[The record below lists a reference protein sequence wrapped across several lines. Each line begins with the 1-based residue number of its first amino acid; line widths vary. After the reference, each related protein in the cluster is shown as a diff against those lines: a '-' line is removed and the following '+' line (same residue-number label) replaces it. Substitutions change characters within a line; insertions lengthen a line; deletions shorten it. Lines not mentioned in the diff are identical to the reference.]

1 MNPTLQL
8 YTVTHKPFFM
18 PAHEYLR
25 RVWVGNNKPAGPAK
39 DLRDDTGENISHL
52 NEFFCELTVL
62 YWVWKNIKMQPGDL
76 WGLCHYRRFFTDK
89 SRPLS
94 FSTFPL
100 NRQASEKEILHYV
113 HASLDN
119 TIISKLQGNDV
130 LLTYPVN
137 VSLKRKV
144 HISIY
149 EQYLL
154 EHSKEEWE
162 LLQTVI
168 EEKYPVYI
176 PSLLALSQQTRM
188 CVGNMMI
195 ARPAIWNDY
204 LPWLFDILM
213 EVHRRMKYTGDTYQ
227 RRAVAFIAE
236 RLMNLYVQHNRL
248 TTAHMQLV
256 VFDK

>member
-1 MNPTLQL
+1 
-8 YTVTHKPFFM
+8 M

-25 RVWVGNNKPAGPAK
+25 RVWVGNNKQVYDSR
-39 DLRDDTGENISHL
+39 DLADNSGENISHL

-62 YWVWKNIKMQPGDL
+62 YWVWKNVPAHPGDY

-89 SRPLS
+89 GRPFS

-100 NRQASEKEILHYV
+100 NREATEKEMLHYV

-119 TIISKLQGNDV
+119 TICHKLKNKDV

-144 HISIY
+144 VRTIY

-162 LLQTVI
+162 LLQTVM
-168 EEKYPVYI
+168 EEKYPAYI
-176 PSLLALSQQTRM
+176 PSFIELAQQTKM
-188 CVGNMMI
+188 CIGNMMI
-195 ARPAIWNDY
+195 ARPEIWNNY

-213 EVHRRMKYTGDTYQ
+213 EVHTRMKYTGDTYQ

-248 TTAHMQLV
+248 STAYMQLV